1 MLQFGHSTQPLEAN
15 NGPQW
20 YAPDSSG
27 EVLSKEFMEPLGMT
41 VMDLAMPTNW
51 PESEIEKL
59 VKCQLRICAD
69 LAISLAIHLNTTP
82 EFWMSLQSTYDLRRA
97 QLRHAGL

>member
-1 MLQFGHSTQPLEAN
+1 MDR
-15 NGPQW
+15 NGMRPIH
-20 YAPDSSG
+20 PG
-27 EVLSKEFMEPLGMT
+27 EVLNKEFMDPLGMT

-69 LAISLAIHLNTTP
+69 LAISLATHLDTT
-82 EFWMSLQSTYDLRRA
+82 DLVGEPFA
-97 QLRHAGL
+97 QGSVFGAVVVDE

>member
-1 MLQFGHSTQPLEAN
+1 MDR
-15 NGPQW
+15 NGMRPIH
-20 YAPDSSG
+20 PG

-69 LAISLAIHLNTTP
+69 LAISLASHLNTTP
-82 EFWMSLQSTYDLRRA
+82 EFWMNLQSTYDLRRV